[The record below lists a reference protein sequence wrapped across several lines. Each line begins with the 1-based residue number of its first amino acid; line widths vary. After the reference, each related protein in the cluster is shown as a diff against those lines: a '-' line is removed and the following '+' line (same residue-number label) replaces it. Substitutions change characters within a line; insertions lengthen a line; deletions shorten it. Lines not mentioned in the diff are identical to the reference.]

1 MTVGTSYDLTRFPAK
16 VNIFQRCL
24 TTDAAARSACGCN
37 TNRRFLSAYRRLIS
51 AILHPAL
58 LASILWPLVG
68 TWSGN
73 ASSLRINSGSSTAQ
87 RNACVSRARTAPDM
101 ACPRCATLTA
111 NINRPS
117 PVPPSGRWQPGRAPC
132 PARPPRER
140 HQRAFPNVLL
150 LLHCTP
156 TATIR
161 RFVRC

>member
-117 PVPPSGRWQPGRAPC
+117 PFR
-132 PARPPRER
+132 PAVGGSLDVLHAR
-140 HQRAFPNVLL
+140 HDRHANVHQLAFPNARPC
-150 LLHCTP
+150 LH
-156 TATIR
+156 AHRHHSALR
-161 RFVRC
+161 RC